1 MWLQMRMY
9 LLVGLMFGI
18 VYAVIVGVGNAMGIG
33 GLLPYLI
40 LAGFLLLLQYMMS
53 PAIVGWSMK
62 VHYVSE
68 KESPELHR
76 MVAELAQEARIP
88 KPKVGISEL
97 AIPNAFAFGRSQKDA
112 RVCVT
117 RGIMNLLNK
126 DELRAVL
133 AHEVSHIKHRDMA
146 IITILSVVP
155 MILWY
160 IAWGTMWSSYGNR
173 RGNNTAMIGLAALV
187 LYFISN
193 LLVLWGSRIREYYAD
208 QGAVKLGAEPHHL
221 ASALYRLVYGSA
233 RLPKETLKQAEG
245 FKAFFVNDPS
255 NSWNEIRNLKQIDR
269 DMSGTIDYDE
279 LAAIRGKAVRV
290 GSADKLM
297 ELMSTHPNML
307 NRIKHLSSLMFK

>member
-18 VYAVIVGVGNAMGIG
+18 VYAVIVGVGSALGVG

-40 LAGFLLLLQYMMS
+40 LAGFFVLLQYMMS

-62 VHYVSE
+62 VKYVSE
-68 KESPELHR
+68 KEAPDLHR
-76 MVAELAQEARIP
+76 MVADLAQAANLP
-88 KPKVGISEL
+88 KPRVGISEL
-97 AIPNAFAFGRSQKDA
+97 DIPNAFAFGRSQKDA
-112 RVCVT
+112 RICVT

-133 AHEVSHIKHRDMA
+133 GHEMSHVKHRDMA
-146 IITILSVVP
+146 VITILSVVP
-155 MILWY
+155 MVLWY
-160 IAWGTMWSSYGNR
+160 IAWGSMWGGTGSR
-173 RGNNTAMIGLAALV
+173 RGNNAALIGLAALI
-187 LYFISN
+187 LYFVSN

-208 QGAVKLGAEPHHL
+208 EGSVKLGNPPHQL

-233 RLPKETLKQAEG
+233 RVPKATLKKAEG

-255 NSWNEIRNLKQIDR
+255 TSYNEIKELRQIDR

-279 LAAIRGKAVRV
+279 LAAVRTKKV
-290 GSADKLM
+290 TISGADKMM

-307 NRIKHLSSLMFK
+307 KRIKHLSTLMFQ

>member
-18 VYAVIVGVGNAMGIG
+18 VYAVIVGVGSALGMG

-40 LAGFLLLLQYMMS
+40 LSGFFVVLQYLLS

-62 VHYVSE
+62 VKYLSE
-68 KESPELHR
+68 EEAPDLHR
-76 MVAELAQEARIP
+76 MVAELAQKAHLP
-88 KPKVGISEL
+88 KPKIGISEL
-97 AIPNAFAFGRSQKDA
+97 EIPNAFAFGRSQKDA

-126 DELRAVL
+126 DELRAVMG
-133 AHEVSHIKHRDMA
+133 HEISHIKHRDMA
-146 IITILSVVP
+146 VITILSIVP
-155 MILWY
+155 MVLWY
-160 IAWGTMWSSYGNR
+160 IAWGTMWSGGNR
-173 RGNNTAMIGLAALV
+173 RGNNAALIGLAALL

-208 QGAVKLGAEPHHL
+208 EGSVKLGNPPHHL

-233 RLPKETLKQAEG
+233 RIPKETLKKAEG

-255 NSWNEIRNLKQIDR
+255 NSWNEIKELKQIDR
-269 DMSGTIDYDE
+269 DMSGTINYEE
-279 LAAIRGKAVRV
+279 LAAIRSRQVTV
-290 GSADKLM
+290 GGADKMM
-297 ELMSTHPNML
+297 EIMSTHPNML
-307 NRIKHLSSLMFK
+307 KRIKHLSTLMFQ